1 MPYPTVRHRLEY
13 KRVQSLDVFKRQ
25 TVTGTKQHLQINEQ
39 AGKDVV
45 KGRMII
51 GEQLIRAEIRKM
63 PELTQVFDIAEV
75 AGINQIIGQSGEVA
89 FVMLAVDHAGADYI
103 IASQNYAPGNQK
115 KYLIVCRETAILNH
129 KKAACQIKEQDHN
142 EHAGLI
148 FMG

>member
-1 MPYPTVRHRLEY
+1 M
-13 KRVQSLDVFKRQ
+13 
-25 TVTGTKQHLQINEQ
+25 
-39 AGKDVV
+39 V

-103 IASQNYAPGNQK
+103 IASQNYAPVIRRNTLSSVVRRLFLTIK
-115 KYLIVCRETAILNH
+115 KQPAR
-129 KKAACQIKEQDHN
+129 
-142 EHAGLI
+142 
-148 FMG
+148 

>member
-1 MPYPTVRHRLEY
+1 M
-13 KRVQSLDVFKRQ
+13 
-25 TVTGTKQHLQINEQ
+25 
-39 AGKDVV
+39 V

-142 EHAGLI
+142 EHAGFIL
-148 FMG
+148 MG